1 MSLPTLAYPGLLLGP
16 SSQFTSGAGTHLHAS
31 SIYASIAGR
40 PTIISPSPK
49 TASASINHSSNSA
62 TNPSI
67 TKVPSGSI
75 APTLS
80 VLPEPPPF
88 SIPSLAVSSKNTLP
102 AVGSVVL
109 CRVTR
114 LTVKQANVAILVV
127 GEEEQNG
134 VCADEWAGVV
144 RREDIRGMERDKV
157 KVQASFKVGD
167 LLRGEVVSSVAF
179 ALGNGTNKG
188 EETICTRSTSERN
201 RWLT

>member
-1 MSLPTLAYPGLLLGP
+1 M
-16 SSQFTSGAGTHLHAS
+16 
-31 SIYASIAGR
+31 
-40 PTIISPSPK
+40 
-49 TASASINHSSNSA
+49 
-62 TNPSI
+62 
-67 TKVPSGSI
+67 
-75 APTLS
+75 
-80 VLPEPPPF
+80 
-88 SIPSLAVSSKNTLP
+88 
-102 AVGSVVL
+102 L

-201 RWLT
+201 RWLI